1 MGFCLQV
8 TLTATIINGKE
19 VADQIKNKVKAAAK
33 RLKEKGVEP
42 CLATVLVGNDPASA
56 TYVGM
61 KQKACEEVGIRTI
74 DHRPP
79 QDYMTQQLVELITIL
94 NEDRKVH
101 GILVQLPLP
110 DQITEFVVTGMIDVK
125 KDVDGLTPTNAGLLA
140 YDLAM
145 LKPCTPS
152 GIMELLKYYRIS
164 VEGKHAVVVN
174 RSMLVGK
181 PISLMLLHGNA
192 TVTICHSK
200 TPNIKEVCKRADI
213 LVTAVGNRDRF
224 VVTADMV
231 KENAVIIDVAT
242 NRVNGKLVGDVDFE
256 SVKEK
261 ASYITPV
268 PGGVGPMTV
277 AMLLHNTVLAASL
290 SEGIQIDV

>member
-1 MGFCLQV
+1 M
-8 TLTATIINGKE
+8 LTAKIIDGKE
-19 VADQIKNKVKAAAK
+19 VADQVKKKVAEAVKVL
-33 RLKEKGVEP
+33 REQNVEP
-42 CLATVLVGNDPASA
+42 CLATVLVGDNPASA
-56 TYVGM
+56 MYVGM
-61 KQKACEEVGIRTI
+61 KQKACAEVGIRTI
-74 DHRPP
+74 DHHPP
-79 QDYMTQQLVELITIL
+79 QDYMAQQLVELVTIL

-140 YDLAM
+140 YGLAM
-145 LKPCTPS
+145 LKPCTPA
-152 GIMELLKYYRIS
+152 GVMELLRYYGIS
-164 VEGKHAVVVN
+164 VEGKHAVVIN

-181 PISLMLLHGNA
+181 PISLMLLHQNA

-200 TPNIKEVCKRADI
+200 TQNIKEMCKKADI
-213 LVTAVGNRDRF
+213 LVTAVGNREKF

-231 KENAVIIDVAT
+231 KDGAVVIDVAT

-256 SVKEK
+256 GVKEK

-277 AMLLHNTVLAASL
+277 AMLLRNTVLATSL
-290 SEGIQIDV
+290 SEGILIDV

>member
-1 MGFCLQV
+1 
-8 TLTATIINGKE
+8 
-19 VADQIKNKVKAAAK
+19 
-33 RLKEKGVEP
+33 LKENGVEP
-42 CLATVLVGNDPASA
+42 CLATVLVGDNPASS

-61 KQKACEEVGIRTI
+61 KQKACAEVGIRTI
-74 DHRPP
+74 DHHPP
-79 QDYMTQQLVELITIL
+79 QDYATQQLVELITIL
-94 NEDRKVH
+94 NEDKKVH

-110 DQITEFVVTGMIDVK
+110 NQITEFVVTGMIDVK
-125 KDVDGLTPTNAGLLA
+125 KDVDGLTPANVGLLA

-145 LKPCTPS
+145 LKPCTPA
-152 GIMELLKYYRIS
+152 GIMELLRYYNIS

-181 PISLMLLHGNA
+181 PISLMLLHQNA

-200 TPNIKEVCKRADI
+200 TPDIREVCKHADI
-213 LVTAVGNRDRF
+213 LVTAVGNRDKF

-231 KENAVIIDVAT
+231 KDGAVVIDVAT
-242 NRVNGKLVGDVDFE
+242 NRVDGKLVGDVNFE
-256 SVKEK
+256 NVKEK

-277 AMLLHNTVLAASL
+277 AMLLRNTVLATSL
-290 SEGIQIDV
+290 SQGIQVDV

>member
-1 MGFCLQV
+1 
-8 TLTATIINGKE
+8 LTAKIIDGKE
-19 VADQIKNKVKAAAK
+19 VADQVKKKVAAAVK
-33 RLKEKGVEP
+33 RLKENGVEP
-42 CLATVLVGNDPASA
+42 CLATVLVGDNPASS

-61 KQKACEEVGIRTI
+61 KQKACAEVGIRTI
-74 DHRPP
+74 DHHPP
-79 QDYMTQQLVELITIL
+79 QDYATQQLVELITIL
-94 NEDRKVH
+94 NEDKKVH

-110 DQITEFVVTGMIDVK
+110 NQITEFVVTGMIDVK
-125 KDVDGLTPTNAGLLA
+125 KDVDGLTPANVGLLA

-145 LKPCTPS
+145 LKPCTPA
-152 GIMELLKYYRIS
+152 GIMELLRYYNIS

-181 PISLMLLHGNA
+181 PISLMLLHQNA

-200 TPNIKEVCKRADI
+200 TPDIREVCKHADI
-213 LVTAVGNRDRF
+213 LVTAVGNRDKF

-231 KENAVIIDVAT
+231 KDGAVVIDVAT
-242 NRVNGKLVGDVDFE
+242 NRVDGKLVGDVNFE
-256 SVKEK
+256 NVKEK

-277 AMLLHNTVLAASL
+277 AMLLRNTVLATSL
-290 SEGIQIDV
+290 SQGIQVDV